1 MKHVGSSR
9 AWRPVRPRSAPGL
22 GLGALSALVFN
33 LCLLLLPAAG
43 ASAFFVVSRD
53 QLYAY
58 ELSPAGQRAVRHR
71 VERLAGDLI
80 QLDFDRHQQ
89 WDDLVAMQLM
99 NNDVAAARGF
109 LLSARRM
116 LPPQDANQLDHRV
129 RADAPDAEIELAA
142 LDLLTPGTRARYEA
156 IVPLLARRSASGAGD
171 RLEPG
176 RFTVLGDQR
185 DFEILAQAVLQQSE
199 GDPVHFVL
207 TGLGLGLGGDFTPRM
222 AAGASALIVSSRR
235 QDYPSALGQEIRALV
250 GSAVSA
256 ERFRSEALRLA
267 NGADAAAYPNA
278 AAAFRAAVAPSQMAA
293 LKSALD
299 QIGAMGNATSTAG
312 ASVLLTHARNLRD
325 IPRLRLVAQAAG
337 DRAIAVAKGVA
348 RDGALAVAARGEL
361 TFSRD
366 LTTLIGIAGLALAA
380 LFVFAGLAIMH
391 LARRA
396 WAHFAED
403 PDGGELVESF
413 RGAWTPL

>member
-1 MKHVGSSR
+1 M
-9 AWRPVRPRSAPGL
+9 
-22 GLGALSALVFN
+22 LSALVFN

-43 ASAFFVVSRD
+43 ASAFFVVGRD

-58 ELSPAGQRAVRHR
+58 ELSPAGQQAVRHR

-99 NNDVAAARGF
+99 NHDVAAARGF

-176 RFTVLGDQR
+176 RVSVLGDQR
-185 DFEILAQAVLQQSE
+185 DFEMLAQAMLQQPDS
-199 GDPVHFVL
+199 DPVHLLL

-222 AAGASALIVSSRR
+222 ADGASALIVASRR
-235 QDYPSALGQEIRALV
+235 QDYPSALGEEIRALA
-250 GSAVSA
+250 GAAISA
-256 ERFRSEALRLA
+256 ERFRTEAVRLA
-267 NGADAAAYPNA
+267 NGADAGAYPNS
-278 AAAFRAAVAPSQMAA
+278 AAAFRAAIAPDRLAA
-293 LKSALD
+293 VKSVLD
-299 QIGAMGNATSTAG
+299 QIGVMSNATSNAG

-337 DRAIAVAKGVA
+337 DRAIAVAKGVT

-366 LTTLIGIAGLALAA
+366 LTMFMGAAGLALAA

-391 LARRA
+391 MGQRV